1 MILVGCAIGGKTV
14 TDSRFQY
21 PFSSLLPASKYFLPE
36 SAASWAFDSDLGSLR
51 KSRRGS
57 EPGLLPDISAI
68 WLESIN
74 TPTLFSPVLCWNLTS
89 FKHEDLSAGAEMD
102 WECKCYT
109 FPVDSTA
116 LANRTGN

>member
-36 SAASWAFDSDLGSLR
+36 SAASWAFDSALGSSR
-51 KSRRGS
+51 KSKRDS
-57 EPGLLPDISAI
+57 EPGLIPDISAI

-74 TPTLFSPVLCWNLTS
+74 TPTLFPPVLYWNLTS
-89 FKHEDLSAGAEMD
+89 FKHECLSAEAEVD

-109 FPVDSTA
+109 FPFDSIA
-116 LANRTGN
+116 LARQTRN